1 VSGPKG
7 TYDVLPGAEFGA
19 LLPVR
24 EALLAPARLAGYA
37 YVEPPVFEAT
47 DLFSR
52 GVGESTDV
60 VTKEMFTFADRA
72 DRSLTLRPEGTV
84 GVLRAALDAGLHKG
98 QLPVKLRYAGPMFR
112 AERPQAGRYRQFQ
125 QVGIEALGLDDPA
138 LDAEVVA
145 LAWQAYAGLG
155 LSGVRLLLTSLGDPA
170 CRPAYRQALAD
181 FLTSLDLDEDTRR
194 RAELNPLRVLDDKRP
209 AVQAQLA
216 DAPLMPDALCDP
228 CREHLA
234 AVQAGLDALGVPY
247 EPAPRLVRGLDY
259 YMRTTFEFVH
269 DGLGAQSAAGGGG
282 RYDGLSEAIGGPPL
296 PGIGWAMGVERTI
309 LALRARASS
318 RPPSRPSP
326 SSSSRSARR
335 QGARRRPGRPAAR
348 RRAGRRPRLRRPW
361 HEGRHEGG
369 RPVRRGLRR
378 RAGRPRPG
386 RRRGPAQGPARPRA
400 VRRTARAPDRPP
412 AGGAA
417 VIRTH
422 EAGTLREEH
431 AGTTVTLTGWVA
443 RRRDHGGVAFLDLR
457 DGSGIAQVVVRENDI
472 AHDLRAEYCVR
483 VVGEVRVRPE
493 GNRNEALPTGAV
505 EVAASEVEVLSASA
519 PLPFPLDD
527 DIAVGDEVRLKYRY
541 LDLRRASSAAAL
553 RTRSLITRSIRRVMD
568 ERDFLDIETPT
579 LTRSTPEGARDFL
592 VPVRLQPG
600 SWYALPQSPQL
611 FKQLLMVAGME
622 RYYQIARC
630 YRDEDFRADRQPE
643 FTQLDIEM
651 SFPDEEDL
659 YELTEAVMTRIWRE
673 VLGSRSRR
681 RSRG

>member
-309 LALRARASS
+309 LALRAEGVE
-318 RPPSRPSP
+318 PPAEPP
-326 SSSSRSARR
+326 LAVYVVPL
-335 QGARRRPGRPAAR
+335 GVAAK
-348 RRAGRRPRLRRPW
+348 AHAVGLVGRLRAA
-361 HEGRHEGG
+361 GLAADLAYGD
-369 RPVRRGLRR
+369 RGMKG
-378 RAGRPRPG
+378 AMK
-386 RRRGPAQGPARPRA
+386 AA
-400 VRRTARAPDRPP
+400 DRS
-412 AGGAA
+412 GAA
-417 VIRTH
+417 YAVVLGDRDLAVG
-422 EAGTLREEH
+422 EAQLK
-431 AGTTVTLTGWVA
+431 
-443 RRRDHGGVAFLDLR
+443 
-457 DGSGIAQVVVRENDI
+457 
-472 AHDLRAEYCVR
+472 DLRAH
-483 VVGEVRVRPE
+483 
-493 GNRNEALPTGAV
+493 AQSAV
-505 EVAASEVEVLSASA
+505 
-519 PLPFPLDD
+519 PL
-527 DIAVGDEVRLKYRY
+527 ERLI
-541 LDLRRASSAAAL
+541 DH
-553 RTRSLITRSIRRVMD
+553 
-568 ERDFLDIETPT
+568 
-579 LTRSTPEGARDFL
+579 
-592 VPVRLQPG
+592 
-600 SWYALPQSPQL
+600 
-611 FKQLLMVAGME
+611 LL
-622 RYYQIARC
+622 
-630 YRDEDFRADRQPE
+630 
-643 FTQLDIEM
+643 
-651 SFPDEEDL
+651 EEL
-659 YELTEAVMTRIWRE
+659 L
-673 VLGSRSRR
+673 
-681 RSRG
+681 